1 MSEYF
6 FFKIY
11 QNSIFCELY
20 FMCLVHT
27 GFIIGLCHGRDR
39 MVVGLY
45 NHLSCEFE
53 SCSGKVYSIQHYVIK
68 FVSDLLQVGCFL
80 RVLLFPPPIELTA
93 TL

>member
-27 GFIIGLCHGRDR
+27 GFIIGLCRGRDR

-45 NHLSCEFE
+45 KDTQCLSPL
-53 SCSGKVYSIQHYVIK
+53 K
-68 FVSDLLQVGCFL
+68 L
-80 RVLLFPPPIELTA
+80 RVRILLRQGVLDT
-93 TL
+93 TLYNYGPRNCFIIPSKQLKYTL